1 MQLILVILF
10 LVLVSGIYLQYRS
23 QRVQVFLMNW
33 IDDDYESLCFVIDYF
48 GGVDKVLHSM
58 LYSFEPLDREYW
70 VAIAGD
76 EPFN

>member
-1 MQLILVILF
+1 MTLFSCILF
-10 LVLVSGIYLQYRS
+10 VVLVSGIYLQYRS

-48 GGVDKVLHSM
+48 GGVDKVLRAM
-58 LYSFEPLDREYW
+58 VYSFEPLDREYW

-76 EPFN
+76 DPY